1 MPRMD
6 NQLLFIDHHSIRQYI
21 LFCARYKV
29 IQKYVFCFTQV

>member
-6 NQLLFIDHHSIRQYI
+6 NQLLFIDHHSIQYI